1 MKTFLFTIFAVIL
14 LGAIGFTQ
22 QDQQSNPPLGDQS
35 TYPSSTHKMNSAE
48 KRDTPE
54 AHGQPVDLNSGT
66 KKDIAALPGV
76 GPDRAQNIIDARPF
90 NSKDDLLRKKLLPQS
105 TFDQIKD
112 KVTVEGPKKQSQ
124 PENHR

>member
-1 MKTFLFTIFAVIL
+1 MKSFQLMMAVSIL
-14 LGAIGFTQ
+14 LSAALFA

-35 TYPSSTHKMNSAE
+35 TYPSSTHKMSPAE

-90 NSKDDLLRKKLLPQS
+90 TSKDDLLRKKLLPKS
-105 TFDQIKD
+105 AFDQVKD
-112 KVTVEGPKKQSQ
+112 LVTVEGPKKQSE
-124 PENHR
+124 PANHY